1 MKKLIAV
8 LAAFITFTAFTSAL
22 ASPELG
28 SGPFKP
34 TSTSSTPTPGS

>member
-8 LAAFITFTAFTSAL
+8 VAALITFTAFTSAL
-22 ASPELG
+22 ADPQLG
-28 SGPFKP
+28 SGPYKP

>member
-8 LAAFITFTAFTSAL
+8 LAAFITVSAFTSAL
-22 ASPELG
+22 AEPSAG
-28 SGPFKP
+28 GGIFKP